1 MTFTSSISS
10 PTDLAETRDVQNK
23 WGWLVALGVLLS
35 LAGLVALGSVL
46 LATLSTVL
54 VVGIAMIVAGVGEIV
69 NGFAMRC
76 WKKFFLWV
84 VIGILYVIAGV
95 SVFEN
100 PLLAAGI
107 LTLVLGAGLLVSG
120 LVRFFFAFQLPENSP
135 KFLVAASGLLTLVVG
150 VIILAQWPT
159 SSLWVIGTF
168 LGIDLLFAGASWIG
182 VGFAL
187 RRNSATA

>member
-10 PTDLAETRDVQNK
+10 PTDLAETREVQNK
-23 WGWLVALGVLLS
+23 WGWIVAFGVLLS
-35 LAGLVALGSVL
+35 FAGLVALGSVL